1 MRLSLGRTHAYA
13 AESDTRIAT
22 HIDRSVAQLQRLT
35 PLRNETQVDGDV
47 SIRFFWFSPDERAH
61 STVGRTG
68 RLAPGGRSISYG
80 SVTGKQLIF
89 VQFHTAFATDT
100 MVFPKKELDGA
111 YNKGQAS
118 FAEDFAL
125 TVKLDACN
133 NLPEPSWARAG
144 SNGWEAESKHQHAL
158 YMSLSYHNRLATSHR
173 YVANIMKR
181 LCPECK
187 VFRQGDAIYN
197 PAQHKNCRSLY
208 YVEKGNVIMMPKA
221 GPMGVSPEYL
231 AKGTTDIGQD
241 LVWGSGEFLNLPN
254 FIIGKD
260 ITTSQIAYAYSETV
274 TMRVWMVPILQ
285 PPGRRHSLTKENRSK
300 LLSPLR
306 LPGEEFSALLRHE

>member
-1 MRLSLGRTHAYA
+1 
-13 AESDTRIAT
+13 
-22 HIDRSVAQLQRLT
+22 
-35 PLRNETQVDGDV
+35 
-47 SIRFFWFSPDERAH
+47 
-61 STVGRTG
+61 
-68 RLAPGGRSISYG
+68 
-80 SVTGKQLIF
+80 VTGKQLIF

-208 YVEKGNVIMMPKA
+208 YVENNDAKSWSNGGLSRIFGQGHNRHRP
-221 GPMGVSPEYL
+221 GFGVGKRRISEPSKLYHWQGYHNFADSICIFWDGYHACVDGAYL
-231 AKGTTDIGQD
+231 ATAWSQTFAY
-241 LVWGSGEFLNLPN
+241 E
-254 FIIGKD
+254 GKS
-260 ITTSQIAYAYSETV
+260 IEIVIAAQIARWE
-274 TMRVWMVPILQ
+274 ILRFA
-285 PPGRRHSLTKENRSK
+285 PSRMIYLKWNLNVRLNR
-300 LLSPLR
+300 LQY
-306 LPGEEFSALLRHE
+306 